1 MPGYIPVFQH
11 RRFKRQHQNYPMIQQ
26 KIYALVLLLLFVIPA
41 YSYAQKNEAFE
52 SGSYAAKGDTMPYR
66 VLFPLNFD
74 PAKKY
79 PLVFVLHG
87 AGERG
92 KDNEAQLKYGAKLF
106 LNETIRARY
115 AAIVVFPQ
123 CPAEGWWSDV
133 KMEDDS
139 ITRKTKFIFLADG
152 VPTKPMQTLMGMVDG
167 FLDKPFVDKHKVY
180 IGGLSMGGMGTFEII
195 GRKPSVFAAAFA
207 MCGGDNTLNAK
218 KYAKKV
224 PIWIFHGEKDSIVP
238 YSHSESMVAAIKQEG
253 GDPRYTLYMHDD
265 HDCWDDAFAEPDFMS
280 WLFSHSK

>member
-1 MPGYIPVFQH
+1 M
-11 RRFKRQHQNYPMIQQ
+11 
-26 KIYALVLLLLFVIPA
+26 LLLLFVIPA

-253 GDPRYTLYMHDD
+253 GDPHGQAHHIDSGIY
-265 HDCWDDAFAEPDFMS
+265 FIAEDISESDF
-280 WLFSHSK
+280 